1 MKNNL
6 LISILLTSSLLTYI
20 YRNRFITRIN
30 TYWNSQVN
38 KTIKIDE
45 GRNIS
50 FQQDKY
56 SLNLY
61 SNDNYFDDIIH
72 YIYNRFSDKIND
84 LIYNEEKIYTYNDWK
99 YRRDNKEHSKMKIII
114 PHECDFDFIYNDHKI
129 YINLSIIKDNNNNI
143 IKLLES
149 SDCSTYETIFKK
161 LTIKSDTKDILIDL
175 IDEAKTSIKKQY
187 DKYKTKTKETIRIF
201 YYKKDYWSLL
211 SKSPKRPIDT
221 IYLVKDQK
229 ENMIKEIQSFFSED
243 MRNTY
248 LSFGI
253 PYKSVWMIHGPPGSG
268 KTTTIKA
275 LASEL
280 DCDLFILPIMKD
292 MLDTDFV
299 SAFSYIND
307 QESNKRIIVIED
319 VDTFFDDRKEGDKN
333 NGITLQGFLNCLD
346 GFTCME
352 GTVLFLTAN
361 KPEVL
366 DYAFIRSCRIDHKIE
381 LDYADKYQTKNMFQK
396 FLPDQCDRFKDFYS
410 LIQHKQYTTAV
421 LQEFLFYNRKCE
433 NILELLDKFNEIYEK
448 NEPKN
453 FEILKEE
460 NKNFYS

>member
-1 MKNNL
+1 
-6 LISILLTSSLLTYI
+6 
-20 YRNRFITRIN
+20 
-30 TYWNSQVN
+30 
-38 KTIKIDE
+38 
-45 GRNIS
+45 
-50 FQQDKY
+50 
-56 SLNLY
+56 
-61 SNDNYFDDIIH
+61 
-72 YIYNRFSDKIND
+72 
-84 LIYNEEKIYTYNDWK
+84 
-99 YRRDNKEHSKMKIII
+99 
-114 PHECDFDFIYNDHKI
+114 
-129 YINLSIIKDNNNNI
+129 
-143 IKLLES
+143 
-149 SDCSTYETIFKK
+149 
-161 LTIKSDTKDILIDL
+161 
-175 IDEAKTSIKKQY
+175 
-187 DKYKTKTKETIRIF
+187 
-201 YYKKDYWSLL
+201 
-211 SKSPKRPIDT
+211 
-221 IYLVKDQK
+221 
-229 ENMIKEIQSFFSED
+229 
-243 MRNTY
+243 
-248 LSFGI
+248 
-253 PYKSVWMIHGPPGSG
+253 
-268 KTTTIKA
+268 
-275 LASEL
+275 
-280 DCDLFILPIMKD
+280 

-307 QESNKRIIVIED
+307 QDSNKRIIVIED

-381 LDYADKYQTKNMFQK
+381 LDYADKYQTKNMFHK
-396 FLPDQCDRFKDFYS
+396 FLPDQCDRFEDFYS